1 MTTGSHA
8 LDTDT
13 IAAIATPSGRGGICV
28 IRLSGPTAKAI
39 GEHIAQRPLTHRN
52 PVVTRFF
59 DQDNTA
65 IDEGIALY
73 FGGPAS
79 FTGEDVTELHGHG
92 GVVIEGRGPP
102 EPEHRQARE
111 EPSRQ
116 ASTD

>member
-92 GVVIEGRGPP
+92 GVVIADMLLESCLLSLI
-102 EPEHRQARE
+102 HI
-111 EPSRQ
+111 
-116 ASTD
+116 